1 MLKPL
6 FVDTGY
12 VIALVNQHDN
22 YHKQAKVLADQYAG
36 QPLVITDAVLMEIGN
51 ALSRIARSQS
61 VDIIHYFQQADEVT
75 LVHSNPML
83 FNEALTMYEDYADK
97 TWGLVDCLSFV
108 VMKQMNLSTVLG
120 FDQHFVQAGFKLA
133 GKIHND

>member
-22 YHKQAKVLADQYAG
+22 YHKQAQVLADQYAG

>member
-1 MLKPL
+1 MLRPV

-12 VIALVNQHDN
+12 VTALVNKHDN
-22 YHKQAKVLADQYAG
+22 LHQRALALAETYAE

-75 LVHSNPML
+75 LVHSNPIL
-83 FNEALTMYEDYADK
+83 FNAAMEMYQSYDDK

-108 VMKQMNLSTVLG
+108 VMKQMNLTTVLG

-133 GKIHND
+133 GEKLYD